1 MPLLLLDGL
10 RCGRRAGGY
19 RADGFDGLAAVS
31 MGTALAVMALRA
43 NGAA

>member
-1 MPLLLLDGL
+1 MAFLLLDGL

-19 RADGFDGLAAVS
+19 QANGFDGLAAIS
-31 MGTALAVMALRA
+31 MGTALAVMALRD